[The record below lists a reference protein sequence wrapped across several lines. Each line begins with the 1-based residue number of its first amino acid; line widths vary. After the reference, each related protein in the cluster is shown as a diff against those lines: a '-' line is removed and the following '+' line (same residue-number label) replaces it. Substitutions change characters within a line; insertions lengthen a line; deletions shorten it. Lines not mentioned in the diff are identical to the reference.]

1 MPPIVRSYLHRL
13 GGDRLFR
20 RHPKSANHRRRRI
33 GLMAGIQAIALGA
46 AVVVAPLPASAEEY
60 PSWDEVLAARGNAE
74 SAQRA
79 VDQINALLVQLAAEA
94 ERTAADLEVK
104 SRRWQVLNQ
113 QTMQKQAETQALQEQ
128 SQQAE
133 ATAIESETMAG
144 RWAAQAVRVG
154 GGDPTLRLFTAP
166 EDADNLLT
174 AIGVSAR
181 MSSQANLVYERAIQ
195 ERNTARSLAGQ
206 AAVMERELEQ
216 LEAEAE
222 TAMQE
227 AQAASEAATK
237 AQVEQEARRTEL
249 EAQLAVVRGELE
261 ITEAQ
266 YKEGERIRREEEL
279 AGLGID
285 WGQVS
290 SSGWAKPVSGF
301 ISSYYGP
308 RDGGWHNGLDIAQG
322 CWVPELSAKAGVV
335 TRVGWYGGYGYS
347 VDIDHGGGLWT
358 RYAHMPDGGA
368 VVSPG
373 QWVEAGQQIGYV
385 GTTGNSTGCHLHF
398 EIYTP
403 SGSTDPLSF
412 MTAQGIYF

>member
-1 MPPIVRSYLHRL
+1 MTVDP
-13 GGDRLFR
+13 
-20 RHPKSANHRRRRI
+20 RRRRI
-33 GLMAGIQAIALGA
+33 GFLAAIQAVALGT
-46 AVVVAPLPASAEEY
+46 AVLIAPLPASAAEY

-79 VDQINALLVQLAAEA
+79 VDQINALLVQLAADV
-94 ERTAADLEVK
+94 ERTTADLEIK
-104 SRRWQVLNQ
+104 SKRWQVLNQ
-113 QTMQKQAETQALQEQ
+113 QTTQKEVETQTLREQAQAAET
-128 SQQAE
+128 
-133 ATAIESETMAG
+133 TAIESETRAG
-144 RWAAQAVRVG
+144 QWAAQAVRIG
-154 GGDPTLRLFTAP
+154 GSDPTLRLFTAP
-166 EDADNLLT
+166 ENADDLLT

-181 MSSQANLVYERAIQ
+181 ISSQANAVYERALQ
-195 ERNTARSLAGQ
+195 ERNTARSLTDQ
-206 AAVMERELEQ
+206 AAVMEEELQ
-216 LEAEAE
+216 LLEAEAE
-222 TAMQE
+222 SAMQE

-237 AQVEQEARRTEL
+237 AQVEQEARRAEL
-249 EAQLAVVRGELE
+249 ETQLAVVRGELE

-266 YKEGERIRREEEL
+266 YEEGEQKRREEEL
-279 AGLGID
+279 AALGVD

-290 SSGWAKPVSGF
+290 NSGWAKPVSGF

-322 CWVPELSAKAGVV
+322 CWVPELAAKAGVV

-412 MTAQGIYF
+412 MPAQGIYF